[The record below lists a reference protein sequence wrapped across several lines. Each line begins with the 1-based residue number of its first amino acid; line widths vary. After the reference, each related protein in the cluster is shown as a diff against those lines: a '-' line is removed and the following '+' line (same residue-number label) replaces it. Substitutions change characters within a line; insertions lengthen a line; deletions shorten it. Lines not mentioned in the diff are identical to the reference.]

1 MEFTKELKEKLPKAN
16 SEEEVKALLG
26 DSVTEKDVT
35 KIWKEIEAHKA
46 DPDLKKVDDDELEAV
61 SGGADRDYL
70 EDGCAD
76 TVNSDWCWFTDL
88 CAGPYISYS
97 NYDPCPKGGN
107 HDWKYTTE
115 NVIGKKNPIMK
126 CTKCGETNYRELVT
140 DLLSSLL

>member
-1 MEFTKELKEKLPKAN
+1 MEITKELKEKLPKAN

-46 DPDLKKVDDDELEAV
+46 APDLEKVDDDELEAV

-76 TVNSDWCWFTDL
+76 TVNNSWCWLNDM
-88 CAGPYISYS
+88 CSNIYITYS
-97 NYDPCPKGGN
+97 NYCEPCPKGGD
-107 HDWKYTTE
+107 HDWTVEVYYDRYAAGEAEEWT
-115 NVIGKKNPIMK
+115 
-126 CTKCGETNYRELVT
+126 CTKCGKTKIVSY
-140 DLLSSLL
+140 

>member
-1 MEFTKELKEKLPKAN
+1 MEITKELKKKLLNAN

-26 DSVTEKDVT
+26 DAVKEEDVT
-35 KIWKEIEAHKA
+35 KIWKEIEALKA
-46 DPDLKKVDDDELEAV
+46 APGFEKMDDDELEAV
-61 SGGADRDYL
+61 NGGADRDYL
-70 EDGCAD
+70 KDGCSSS
-76 TVNSDWCWFTDL
+76 TKGNWCWSNDTCDRFWIT
-88 CAGPYISYS
+88 YS

-126 CTKCGETNYRELVT
+126 CTKCGETNYKELVT

>member
-1 MEFTKELKEKLPKAN
+1 MEITKELKEKLLKAN
-16 SEEEVKALLG
+16 SEEEVKAILG
-26 DSVTEKDVT
+26 DEATQEEAAFVWEKVQA
-35 KIWKEIEAHKA
+35 KKAEILEA
-46 DPDLKKVDDDELEAV
+46 VDDDELEAV
-61 SGGADRDYL
+61 NGGADRDYL
-70 EDGCAD
+70 KDGCAD

-88 CAGPYISYS
+88 CAGPYITYS

-126 CTKCGETNYRELVT
+126 CTKCGETNYKELVT